1 MPVSKA
7 VVFNIIYFKKWKSLV
22 YNKNPLALQSRH
34 LQHWFTLYSKSMKA
48 SGVKKPLANVFA
60 CSINWLTTNKI
71 NINCYKRRCHSE
83 VVHCMIVALLSA
95 LSGMLQT
102 RRQSL
107 YLINGMLQSRWH
119 PLYLLTWLLKTGWHF
134 LYVPHWLTLIY

>member
-7 VVFNIIYFKKWKSLV
+7 VVFSIIYLKTKMEITSIQQEYTRSPKPPLTTLIHTVFKINESQWSKEATRK
-22 YNKNPLALQSRH
+22 RFCM
-34 LQHWFTLYSKSMKA
+34 QHQ
-48 SGVKKPLANVFA
+48 
-60 CSINWLTTNKI
+60 LTTNKI

-95 LSGMLQT
+95 LWNAPNQTTLSVSVYWNTPNFTTLYIFNGMLQT

-107 YLINGMLQSRWH
+107 YLINGMLQSR
-119 PLYLLTWLLKTGWHF
+119 
-134 LYVPHWLTLIY
+134 